1 MALDIIEE
9 SEEKNAW
16 STKKCI
22 VVAIISLVVGSAI
35 FLLAYICMNQNIGI
49 GALNQPILS
58 FIVQHRDPI
67 ITNIMKI
74 VSTITNPIP
83 FAVIVL
89 MVASIWAI
97 SKREIWRP
105 LLLAVAMG
113 VTLIATLTI
122 KTYFMTGRPSQT
134 DMIAPY
140 ELDYSFPSGHT
151 LGIAVFILVLG
162 YLIYSRH
169 SSALRIFDWFSMA
182 IVGIG
187 IVAVS
192 RLYLGYH
199 WLTDITASIGIGFII
214 LAISILIDRIVV
226 SRSEN

>member
-1 MALDIIEE
+1 MALEIIEK
-9 SEEKNAW
+9 SEDKNAW

-22 VVAIISLVVGSAI
+22 VVAIMSLIVGSAI

-49 GALNQPILS
+49 GAINQPFLS
-58 FIVQHRDPI
+58 FIVQHRRPI
-67 ITNIMKI
+67 VTSIMKVI
-74 VSTITNPIP
+74 STITNPIP
-83 FAVIVL
+83 FAIIIL
-89 MVASIWAI
+89 AIASIWAI

-105 LLLAVAMG
+105 FLLSVAMG
-113 VTLIATLTI
+113 LAISASTTI
-122 KTYFMTGRPSQT
+122 KTFIMTARPAEI

-187 IVAVS
+187 IVAAS

-199 WLTDITASIGIGFII
+199 WLTDVTASIGIGFII
-214 LAISILIDRIVV
+214 LAILIFIDRIVV